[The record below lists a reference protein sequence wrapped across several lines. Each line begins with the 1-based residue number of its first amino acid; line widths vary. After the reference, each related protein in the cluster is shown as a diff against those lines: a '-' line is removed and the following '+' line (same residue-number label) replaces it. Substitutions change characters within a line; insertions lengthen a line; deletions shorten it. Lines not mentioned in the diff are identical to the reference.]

1 MARARGSS
9 TKAGT
14 GNKKVKRSGFWTRSG
29 FWLYGLGFFLLLIAV
44 FTVYIIYLDAEVQR
58 RFSGKKW
65 KLPVWIYSRPL
76 ELYRNQRLSVDQ
88 MENELKMLHYRKVKD
103 PVGAGEYAV
112 NGNKM
117 VIIKRPFRFYDGEEP
132 ERALFITFADNRIV
146 TLQDAKTSKN
156 LAFARMDPII
166 LDRITVGDEEDRIL
180 IRLQDIDPRLVQILL
195 TIEDKN
201 FYEHR
206 GINPVSILRALVANL
221 RAGKKVQGGSTL
233 TQQFAKNYFLTR
245 EKTIMRKIKE
255 ALMAV
260 IIDARYEKNQILEA
274 YMNEIYLGQNG
285 ANGVY
290 GFGLASYF
298 YFGLPI
304 SELDIEQMSMLVA
317 IVRGPS
323 YYNPWTHP
331 DHVRAR
337 RDLILKKL
345 MDENLITPAEYEKYA
360 SRDIQVVP
368 RGKLTYGKTP
378 AYVDL
383 IKREIKQHLDES
395 VLRESGLKIYTSFDP
410 VTQRAAEDAV
420 SKIGSEFAAKNPDIE
435 MAMVVADWHKGE
447 IVALIGGRDFSRS
460 GMFNRALD
468 ARRQIGSTIKPLVYI
483 TAFEEKNYQP
493 ATVISDTDL
502 TVKYGQTKWRPRNFD
517 HKYHGQV
524 FLYDA
529 LARSLNIPVVRVGV
543 DIGVKNV
550 VSKLERLGIGT
561 NIAGYPSMLLGTP
574 EMSPLEMAQMYS
586 VFAAQGFNKPLSVI
600 RAVVNDDNEIIYHPS
615 GEAERVFSSVD
626 SYLLTQGLVSVVQKG
641 TAKSLLDV
649 LHGKQIAGKT
659 GTTDSGKDSWF
670 AGFDND
676 EVVSVWVGFDDN
688 RATNYTG
695 STGAL
700 KVYKEF
706 IRHRG
711 VNSLAIPVPA
721 GVINQKYSAEGV
733 PIESRC
739 RNGGAVVFPAK
750 ESAVGTVFDCNY
762 DNIYR
767 ERY

>member
-1 MARARGSS
+1 MAKARGRNAKTGSGKKN
-9 TKAGT
+9 TKN
-14 GNKKVKRSGFWTRSG
+14 GNIFTRRG
-29 FWLYGLGFFLLLIAV
+29 FWLYGLGFILLVLAV
-44 FTVYIIYLDAEVQR
+44 LTVYVIYLDAEVQR
-58 RFSGKKW
+58 RFSGEKW
-65 KLPVWIYSRPL
+65 KLPAWIYSRPL
-76 ELYRNQRLSVDQ
+76 ELYRNQRLSLEQ
-88 MENELKMLHYRKVKD
+88 MENELKMLHYRKVLN
-103 PVGAGEYAV
+103 PASPGEYAV
-112 NGNKM
+112 NGNRM
-117 VIIKRPFRFYDGEEP
+117 IIIKRPFRFYDGEDP
-132 ERALFITFADNRIV
+132 ERALFLVFSDNRV
-146 TLQDAKTSKN
+146 STLQDAKTSKN
-156 LAFARMDPII
+156 LAFVRMDPII

-180 IRLQDIDPRLVQILL
+180 IRLQDINPRLVQILL

-206 GINPVSILRALVANL
+206 GINPLSIIRALIANL

-233 TQQFAKNYFLTR
+233 TQQFAKNFFLTR
-245 EKTIMRKIKE
+245 EKTLMRKIKE

-285 ANGVY
+285 ASGVY

-298 YFGLPI
+298 YFGLPV

-317 IVRGPS
+317 VVRGPS

-331 DHVRAR
+331 ERVRER

-345 MDENLITPAEYEKYA
+345 MDEDLITPAEYEKYA
-360 SRDIQVVP
+360 SREIQVVP

-383 IKREIKQHLDES
+383 VRREIKQHLDEK
-395 VLRESGLKIYTSFDP
+395 VLGESGLKIFTSFDP
-410 VTQRAAEDAV
+410 VVQRSAEDAV
-420 SKIGSEFAAKNPDIE
+420 SRIGREFSAKNPDIE
-435 MAMVVADWHKGE
+435 MAVVVANWHKGE
-447 IVALIGGRDFSRS
+447 IVALIGGREFSKS

-502 TVKYGQTKWRPRNFD
+502 TVKFGQTKWRPRNFD

-543 DIGVKNV
+543 DIGVKKV
-550 VSKLERLGIGT
+550 VSKLERLGLGT
-561 NIAGYPSMLLGTP
+561 NITSYPSMLLGTP
-574 EMSPLEMAQMYS
+574 EMSPMEIAQLYS
-586 VFAAQGFNKPLSVI
+586 VFATQGFYKPLSVI
-600 RAVVNDDNEIIYHPS
+600 RAVINDDNEIIYHPS
-615 GEAERVFSSVD
+615 GDADRIFSEVD

-641 TAKSLLDV
+641 TARSLQDV
-649 LHGKQIAGKT
+649 LGGRQIAGKT

-670 AGFDND
+670 AGFDNE

-688 RATNYTG
+688 RATSYTG

-700 KVYKEF
+700 RIYREF
-706 IRHRG
+706 IRQRG
-711 VNSLAIPVPA
+711 VNSLSISMPD
-721 GVINQKYSAEGV
+721 GVVSQKYSADGV

-739 RNGGAVVFPAK
+739 RNAGAVVFPAK
-750 ESAVGTVFDCNY
+750 KSAVGTIFDCNY

-767 ERY
+767 ER